1 MATAARARH
10 TAVFKDRFACCNGLL
25 TRKLEGLLEN
35 VSRKTAAEKKYV
47 SNRETRYMGVDLC
60 KKVNDVGRRR
70 SEMKLRA
77 NGRT

>member
-1 MATAARARH
+1 MRESHGRILMTVLH
-10 TAVFKDRFACCNGLL
+10 AVMVWLRGNWKHYWKTFLV
-25 TRKLEGLLEN
+25 KLQQN
-35 VSRKTAAEKKYV
+35 KYV
-47 SNRETRYMGVDLC
+47 SNGKTRYMGEDLC